1 MIALAGL
8 ETLLVLSWTIL
19 GASLLSLL
27 WSGWYWAVPIFY
39 AFALSLTAGVENSS
53 RQSPATALGVTIHG
67 EKTYGVKLLRIGLTP
82 PALLLGMVGYVK
94 CFRGGLSLPEAASRT
109 DFRELDLQLDPR
121 PRAIVMEGRK
131 VAKRWVTAYTTSAII
146 VSAAMFVLANP
157 LNDEDRLAAEQDLY
171 GEMSESDRQLL
182 SMYLELSALHP
193 DELEYHV
200 RLASLYYRN
209 NMLPDLENQLSEIRR
224 LNPEHA
230 LLILGD
236 TTSVVFD
243 DIVTVSDPSLPD
255 SSAFLSDH
263 TDSTVTQPDSLLGAV
278 SEEPEVPAPGQLPQG
293 SEMDGEL
300 PEPLPDT
307 VEAPAPQ
314 SQEQNPVQP

>member
-1 MIALAGL
+1 M
-8 ETLLVLSWTIL
+8 LSWTVL
-19 GASLLSLL
+19 GASLLALL
-27 WSGWYWAVPIFY
+27 WSGWYWAVPAFY

-67 EKTYGVKLLRIGLTP
+67 EKTYGMKLLRIGLTP
-82 PALLLGMVGYVK
+82 PLLLMGMVGYIK
-94 CFRGGLSLPEAASRT
+94 CFKGGLSLPETASRT

-146 VSAAMFVLANP
+146 VSAAMFLLANP
-157 LNDEDRLAAEQDLY
+157 LTDDDRLTAEQDLY

-182 SMYLELSALHP
+182 TMYLELAALHP

-200 RLASLYYRN
+200 RLASLYHRN

-230 LLILGD
+230 LLVLGD
-236 TTSVVFD
+236 TTSVGFD
-243 DIVTVSDPSLPD
+243 DLVTIPDPVIPD
-255 SSAFLSDH
+255 SLSVMSAQP
-263 TDSTVTQPDSLLGAV
+263 DSTVTPPDSITEA
-278 SEEPEVPAPGQLPQG
+278 G
-293 SEMDGEL
+293 SEVLLETAPDQQP
-300 PEPLPDT
+300 PETQPQEEFPENLPDT
-307 VEAPAPQ
+307 METQTP
-314 SQEQNPVQP
+314 SDQEQDPVQP

>member
-1 MIALAGL
+1 LALAGL

-19 GASLLSLL
+19 GASLLALL
-27 WSGWYWAVPIFY
+27 WSRWYWAVPVFY

-67 EKTYGVKLLRIGLTP
+67 EKTYGMKLLRIGLTP
-82 PALLLGMVGYVK
+82 PLLLMGMVGYMK
-94 CFRGGLSLPEAASRT
+94 CFKGGLSLPEAASGT

-146 VSAAMFVLANP
+146 VSAVMFLLANP
-157 LNDEDRLAAEQDLY
+157 LIDNDNPTSEQDLY

-182 SMYLELSALHP
+182 TLYLELAALHP

-200 RLASLYYRN
+200 RLASLYHRN
-209 NMLPDLENQLSEIRR
+209 NMLSDLENQLSEIRR

-236 TTSVVFD
+236 TSRVGFD
-243 DIVTVSDPSLPD
+243 DLVSTPDSLIPDSLPVIPEQV
-255 SSAFLSDH
+255 
-263 TDSTVTQPDSLLGAV
+263 DSTVTEPDTQAV
-278 SEEPEVPAPGQLPQG
+278 VTGSEVLMETEPQG
-293 SEMDGEL
+293 D
-300 PEPLPDT
+300 PADALPDT
-307 VEAPAPQ
+307 TETLPPSV
-314 SQEQNPVQP
+314 QEQDPVQP

>member
-67 EKTYGVKLLRIGLTP
+67 EKTYGMKLLRIGLTP
-82 PALLLGMVGYVK
+82 PSLLLGMVGYIK
-94 CFRGGLSLPEAASRT
+94 CFRGGHSLPEAASRT

-243 DIVTVSDPSLPD
+243 DIVTISDPSIPD

-263 TDSTVTQPDSLLGAV
+263 TDSTVTQPDSLVGVV
-278 SEEPEVPAPGQLPQG
+278 SEVPEGPAPGQFPQG
-293 SEMDGEL
+293 SETDGGL

-307 VEAPAPQ
+307 LEAPAPQ

>member
-1 MIALAGL
+1 VIALAGL

-27 WSGWYWAVPIFY
+27 WSRWYWAIPAFY

-67 EKTYGVKLLRIGLTP
+67 EKTYGMKLLRIGLTP
-82 PALLLGMVGYVK
+82 PLLLMGMAGYIK
-94 CFRGGLSLPEAASRT
+94 CFRGGLSLPEALSRS

-146 VSAAMFVLANP
+146 MSIAVFLLANP
-157 LNDEDRLAAEQDLY
+157 LTDDDRLTAEQDLY
-171 GEMSESDRQLL
+171 GEMTESDRELL
-182 SMYLELSALHP
+182 TLYLELTALHP

-200 RLASLYYRN
+200 RLASLYHRN
-209 NMLPDLENQLSEIRR
+209 GMLPDLENQISEIRR

-230 LLILGD
+230 FLVLGD
-236 TTSVVFD
+236 TTRVGFD
-243 DIVTVSDPSLPD
+243 DLVTAPDPVVPD
-255 SSAFLSDH
+255 SSLVTSGQA
-263 TDSTVTQPDSLLGAV
+263 DSTATQPDSLPGGGSGGLQ
-278 SEEPEVPAPGQLPQG
+278 ETAPDQQLPEAQPH
-293 SEMDGEL
+293 EEIPDT
-300 PEPLPDT
+300 LPDT
-307 VEAPAPQ
+307 IETQTP
-314 SQEQNPVQP
+314 SDQEQDPVQP

>member
-1 MIALAGL
+1 M
-8 ETLLVLSWTIL
+8 LSWTVL
-19 GASLLSLL
+19 GASLLALL
-27 WSGWYWAVPIFY
+27 WSGWYWAVPAFY

-67 EKTYGVKLLRIGLTP
+67 EKTYGMKLLRIGLTP
-82 PALLLGMVGYVK
+82 PLLLMGMVGYIK
-94 CFRGGLSLPEAASRT
+94 CFKGGLSLPETASRT

-146 VSAAMFVLANP
+146 VSTAMFLLANP
-157 LNDEDRLAAEQDLY
+157 LTDDNRLTSEQDLY

-182 SMYLELSALHP
+182 TMYLELAALHP

-200 RLASLYYRN
+200 RLASLYHRN

-230 LLILGD
+230 LLVLGD
-236 TTSVVFD
+236 TTRIVFD
-243 DIVTVSDPSLPD
+243 DLVTIPDPLIPD
-255 SSAFLSDH
+255 SSSVMSAQP
-263 TDSTVTQPDSLLGAV
+263 DSTVTPPDSITEA
-278 SEEPEVPAPGQLPQG
+278 G
-293 SEMDGEL
+293 SEVLLETAPDQQPTETQPQEEL
-300 PEPLPDT
+300 PEALPDT
-307 VEAPAPQ
+307 METQTP
-314 SQEQNPVQP
+314 SDQEQDPVQP